1 MGPKKEGLHGMD
13 YYLPVDVSANCLP
26 CIASGSIFQIL
37 TSLRARIE
45 RTDPVAEQRPPISGI
60 SIRMSL
66 HGPLVLFR
74 IGYPRLAWNNDVAL
88 ASTRSCLVGHCLSTR
103 VIRFLDELYCQSPS
117 LAASN
122 SQATPSIP
130 ISLVFCFLFGSYFL
144 SIRTSEVW
152 FAISE

>member
-1 MGPKKEGLHGMD
+1 MGPRKEGLHGMD
-13 YYLPVDVSANCLP
+13 CYLPVDVSANCLP
-26 CIASGSIFQIL
+26 CIASGSILHIL
-37 TSLRARIE
+37 AFLRARIE
-45 RTDPVAEQRPPISGI
+45 RNEPVAEQLPPTSGI

-66 HGPLVLFR
+66 HRPLELFR
-74 IGYPRLAWNNDVAL
+74 TGYLWLAWNSEVVL